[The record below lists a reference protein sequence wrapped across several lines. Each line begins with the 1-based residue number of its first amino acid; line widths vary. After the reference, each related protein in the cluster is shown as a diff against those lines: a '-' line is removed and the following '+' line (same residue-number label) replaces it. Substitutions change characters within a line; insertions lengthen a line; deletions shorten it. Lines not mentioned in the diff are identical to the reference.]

1 MAKPREIKRKIL
13 TITGTRKLTHTMELV
28 ATSRSKQNQV
38 RMQAAKLYADGM
50 AALVRELAGGGD
62 IAHPLIGVPGVVQ
75 RAAVVVITSNR
86 GLCGGFNAQVLRA
99 AETVL
104 RSLEGERAAAHVYMI
119 GKRGGARFRHAGRT
133 VEWSS
138 TAFDDRPKVADVN
151 ALADRL
157 IDAFLADAIQKAIV
171 VSARFRSAGHQPVE
185 VTPLLPI
192 APPARGAPHGGFLFH
207 DRMDAMLDELL
218 PRAVRT
224 QLLRLLLESSTCEQI
239 ARRVAMKAA
248 TDNAD
253 DMLKVYRRMFNR
265 ARQSSI
271 TLELMDVIGGAS
283 AIPSR
288 RAAAAARRRRTIR
301 DIRKGERSWITG
313 GSYRSSAPP
322 WMRSFPSTSCRRST
336 MRSSSKALPATGRC
350 GSCARCSS
358 TWAATACARSRSPRP
373 PASRAA

>member
-13 TITGTRKLTHTMELV
+13 TIRGTRKLTHTMELV

-50 AALVRELAGGGD
+50 EALVEELAGGED
-62 IAHPLIGVPGVVQ
+62 IAHPLIGTPGVVQ

-99 AETVL
+99 AEAVL
-104 RSLEGERAAAHVYMI
+104 RSLAEERSTAHVYMI

-133 VEWSS
+133 VQWSS
-138 TAFDDRPKVADVN
+138 TEFDDRPKVADVN

-157 IDAFLADAIQKAIV
+157 IDEFLAGTVQKVVV

-192 APPARGAPHGGFLFH
+192 APCPTTAPPAHGAPHGGFLYH
-207 DRMDAMLDELL
+207 DGIDAMLDELL

-224 QLLRLLLESSTCEQI
+224 QLLRLLLESGTCEQI

-253 DMLKVYRRMFNR
+253 EMLKVYRRIFNR

-283 AIPSR
+283 AIQ
-288 RAAAAARRRRTIR
+288 
-301 DIRKGERSWITG
+301 
-313 GSYRSSAPP
+313 
-322 WMRSFPSTSCRRST
+322 
-336 MRSSSKALPATGRC
+336 
-350 GSCARCSS
+350 
-358 TWAATACARSRSPRP
+358 
-373 PASRAA
+373 